1 MTLNA
6 PSLRR
11 SPVQDVVLWTLIALV
26 GILLAALSIARY
38 QGYNAGM
45 LDLGNMSQAIASVL
59 RGEPLVYTEPRG
71 VNLSRLSWHTEVIY
85 FLLAPL
91 YALWAD
97 PRVLLIAQA
106 ALAVSGAIPAYR
118 LAFRRLDSRLAARCV
133 ALIYL
138 FYPVA
143 QTAVLFDLHGDTLA
157 MPLLMFA
164 LDALDRRAWRSYA
177 FWIGLALLSKLYIA
191 LPVAGIGAYLFLW
204 GGERR
209 AGLITAAVAVGYGA
223 LLFFGVR
230 EWFAPPELEQSA
242 ASSYLSHYYSD
253 LSAIAVT
260 LPTRLINALIVF
272 GPALLLAWRGW
283 RWLLVASPLAL
294 AALIST
300 GPGAVYD
307 YRYHHYA
314 VLVPFIVMAVVDG
327 AARLRAAP
335 AGSRRNWRNDLV
347 FTAVVVVLVSA
358 LLVDTPLNPMF
369 WLGAPGQGRDHAA
382 YGRTERDALK
392 DRWLAVHVPA
402 EAPIAASMFLAPRLV
417 ERSTLYIVRYN
428 DDPGGERLPSLLPQ
442 VEYVVADALFDWR
455 QVGAGTIAGGA
466 AYEQAE
472 IGILLRDP
480 QFALVQARDGL
491 LLFARTTEPEP
502 LPQSIAVVERSDLP
516 AQPLDFGPVRLLGA
530 RVTPLG
536 DRRFQAEF
544 AWQRTNVELPGP
556 IIAVS
561 RLDGAAN
568 ARMPHLP
575 SYTLLPPAEWAPGAI
590 VLERFVVEVP
600 PDVAPGRYTW
610 RAGWYRLNHPEA
622 HATDARSRVPGSAE
636 LPILTIDVPTP

>member
-1 MTLNA
+1 L
-6 PSLRR
+6 
-11 SPVQDVVLWTLIALV
+11 
-26 GILLAALSIARY
+26 
-38 QGYNAGM
+38 
-45 LDLGNMSQAIASVL
+45 
-59 RGEPLVYTEPRG
+59 
-71 VNLSRLSWHTEVIY
+71 
-85 FLLAPL
+85 
-91 YALWAD
+91 
-97 PRVLLIAQA
+97 
-106 ALAVSGAIPAYR
+106 
-118 LAFRRLDSRLAARCV
+118 
-133 ALIYL
+133 
-138 FYPVA
+138 
-143 QTAVLFDLHGDTLA
+143 
-157 MPLLMFA
+157 
-164 LDALDRRAWRSYA
+164 
-177 FWIGLALLSKLYIA
+177 
-191 LPVAGIGAYLFLW
+191 
-204 GGERR
+204 
-209 AGLITAAVAVGYGA
+209 
-223 LLFFGVR
+223 
-230 EWFAPPELEQSA
+230 
-242 ASSYLSHYYSD
+242 
-253 LSAIAVT
+253 
-260 LPTRLINALIVF
+260 
-272 GPALLLAWRGW
+272 
-283 RWLLVASPLAL
+283 
-294 AALIST
+294 
-300 GPGAVYD
+300 
-307 YRYHHYA
+307 
-314 VLVPFIVMAVVDG
+314 
-327 AARLRAAP
+327 
-335 AGSRRNWRNDLV
+335 
-347 FTAVVVVLVSA
+347 
-358 LLVDTPLNPMF
+358 
-369 WLGAPGQGRDHAA
+369 PGQGRDHAA